1 MNYEW
6 RIVIYLLLLHQKSM
20 LELHDVIIK
29 PRQQTFSLMVED
41 GKLACISGPQGSG
54 KTSVLRAIMGLL
66 PIDSGHISIDGELL
80 TPRSAPYFRRHMA
93 YVPSRLMPIPGQD
106 TVDDVRRL
114 LFSLRSS
121 GTKQQEGGADG
132 RRWSALTLTEQ
143 YLELL
148 TCAAQLQRS
157 IVLVD
162 QPPCELDDAAV
173 SDVLSLLQRMTDAGA
188 SVVVVSNSYHIKM
201 NSQTLIEF

>member
-1 MNYEW
+1 M
-6 RIVIYLLLLHQKSM
+6 
-20 LELHDVIIK
+20 
-29 PRQQTFSLMVED
+29 
-41 GKLACISGPQGSG
+41 
-54 KTSVLRAIMGLL
+54 TSVLRAIMGLL
-66 PIDSGHISIDGELL
+66 PIEGGHISIDGELL

-93 YVPSRLMPIPGQD
+93 YVPTRLMPIPGQD

-114 LFSLRSS
+114 LFSLRSN
-121 GTKQQEGGADG
+121 GKRLKQEGGADG

-143 YLELL
+143 YIELL
-148 TCAAQLQRS
+148 TCAAQLQRN

-173 SDVLSLLQRMTDAGA
+173 SDVLSLLQRMTSAGA
-188 SVVVVSNSYHIKM
+188 SVVVVSNNYYIKM

>member
-1 MNYEW
+1 
-6 RIVIYLLLLHQKSM
+6 M

-29 PRQQTFSLMVED
+29 PRQQPLSLMVED

-54 KTSVLRAIMGLL
+54 KSSVLRAIMGIL

-106 TVDDVRRL
+106 SVDDVRRL
-114 LFSLRSS
+114 LFSLRSN
-121 GTKQQEGGADG
+121 GKKLQQEGGADG
-132 RRWSALTLTEQ
+132 RRWSSLTLAEQ
-143 YLELL
+143 YIELL
-148 TCAAQLQRS
+148 ACAAQLQRS

-173 SDVLSLLQRMTDAGA
+173 SDVLSLLQRMTGAGA
-188 SVVVVSNSYHIKM
+188 SVVVVSNNYHIKM

>member
-1 MNYEW
+1 
-6 RIVIYLLLLHQKSM
+6 M
-20 LELHDVIIK
+20 LELHDVIFR
-29 PRQQTFSLMVED
+29 PRQQTLSLMVED
-41 GKLACISGPQGSG
+41 GKLACIFGSQSSGM
-54 KTSVLRAIMGLL
+54 TSVLRTIMGLM
-66 PIDSGHISIDGELL
+66 PIEVGHISIDGELL

-93 YVPSRLMPIPGQD
+93 YVPTRLMPIPGQD

-114 LFSLRSS
+114 LFSLRSN
-121 GTKQQEGGADG
+121 GKRLKQEGGADG

-143 YLELL
+143 YIELL
-148 TCAAQLQRS
+148 TCAAQLQRN

-173 SDVLSLLQRMTDAGA
+173 SDVLSLLQRMTSAGA
-188 SVVVVSNSYHIKM
+188 SVVVVSNNYYIKM